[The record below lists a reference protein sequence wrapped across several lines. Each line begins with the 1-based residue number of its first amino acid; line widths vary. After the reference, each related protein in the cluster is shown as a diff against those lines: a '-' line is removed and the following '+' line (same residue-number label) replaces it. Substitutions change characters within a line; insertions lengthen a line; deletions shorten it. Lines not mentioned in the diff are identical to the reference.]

1 MNALKRLLNS
11 LDHSDTP
18 APPVKHPMAHAT
30 TLECDA
36 SAGEERRTRQWPYT
50 MDRFEALTAS
60 EGISLPDLKPL
71 TTLVVRT
78 SHSVY
83 RMIVLQDTTV
93 LVQGG
98 AFPEDTIGRLQ
109 GSGFGGHLLKLGW
122 VGVGLRM
129 EILVDG
135 KRFIT
140 STVRAIT
147 TESDPATYRSQ

>member
-1 MNALKRLLNS
+1 MNALKRMLNP
-11 LDHSDTP
+11 LDHSHPP
-18 APPVKHPMAHAT
+18 APPVKHAIAQAKTSETGAPA
-30 TLECDA
+30 D
-36 SAGEERRTRQWPYT
+36 GPRPYT
-50 MDRFEALTAS
+50 MDGFEQLAES
-60 EGISLPDLKPL
+60 EGISLPDLEPL

-83 RMIVLQDTTV
+83 RMMVLEDTTV
-93 LVQGG
+93 LLQGG
-98 AFPEDTIGRLQ
+98 AFPEDTIGHLQ

-122 VGVGLRM
+122 IGVGLRM